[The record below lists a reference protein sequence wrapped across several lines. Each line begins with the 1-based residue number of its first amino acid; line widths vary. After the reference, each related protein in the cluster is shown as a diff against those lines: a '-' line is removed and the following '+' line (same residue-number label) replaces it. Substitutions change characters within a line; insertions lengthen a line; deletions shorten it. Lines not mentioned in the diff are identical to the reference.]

1 MLKNLSEEHNVFMNK
16 LIKEFKEFKSKLTI
30 KKREENK
37 INKINIGKKYISIH
51 YNDYSVK
58 VDKSKI
64 DSKYIYLNNYLYN
77 AEYCL
82 NNKNK
87 YKVFLFFLFLFC
99 NGYVSRMGDIFLEIK
114 DNKSDL
120 YLYITSDGKFIDSE
134 LTMRFVKFLK
144 LDFIFTFG
152 ENEVFL
158 NKKNKKLLIE
168 KMDFYLN
175 SKEKDLFCFKYKEKR
190 FFYNIRTN
198 KYLVNL
204 RELNKNHNIPD
215 YIISKIKIFLKETDF
230 NLYDIKKDEIIIGTY
245 GKFLIFVYHNL
256 RYILFNN
263 KIINKTLNLNNF
275 KLIKNLIKYN
285 NIRYSLIKDIEN
297 KNLILLKENE
307 EPIILHS
314 KSKFIKESNEV
325 QISKGTSFLLLG
337 NQLIKI
343 INHTGLDLLYY
354 GYINEKQMKFS
365 IIPIRSENDRIFFLN
380 NEIYMI
386 KKNFYLFD
394 EKNMKQTYKNLV
406 NNIKEV
412 IKENNKCVFK
422 NNF

>member
-1 MLKNLSEEHNVFMNK
+1 MLKNLSEEHNNFMNK

-51 YNDYSVK
+51 YNDYSIK

-99 NGYVSRMGDIFLEIK
+99 NGYVSKMYDNFLVIK

-134 LTMRFVKFLK
+134 LTMRFVEFLK

-152 ENEVFL
+152 EDEVFL
-158 NKKNKKLLIE
+158 NKNNKKLLIE

-175 SKEKDLFCFKYKEKR
+175 SKEKDLFCFKYKDKR
-190 FFYNIRTN
+190 FFYNKKTN
-198 KYLVNL
+198 KYLINL
-204 RELNKNHNIPD
+204 RQLNKNHNIPD
-215 YIISKIKIFLKETDF
+215 HIISKIKFFLKEVDL
-230 NLYDIKKDEIIIGTY
+230 NLYDIKRDEIIIGTY

-297 KNLILLKENE
+297 KNLILSKENE

-365 IIPIRSENDRIFFLN
+365 IIPSKNENNRIFFLN
-380 NEIYMI
+380 YEIYMVR
-386 KKNFYLFD
+386 KDFYLFD
-394 EKNMKQTYKNLV
+394 KKDMKQTYKNLV

-412 IKENNKCVFK
+412 IKENNKCVFE

>member
-1 MLKNLSEEHNVFMNK
+1 MLKNLSEEHNNFMNK

-51 YNDYSVK
+51 YNDYSIK

-134 LTMRFVKFLK
+134 LTMRFVEFLK

-215 YIISKIKIFLKETDF
+215 HIISKIKFFLKEVDL
-230 NLYDIKKDEIIIGTY
+230 NLYDIKRDEIIIGTY

-285 NIRYSLIKDIEN
+285 NIKFSLIKDIN
-297 KNLILLKENE
+297 NNNLILLKKNE

-314 KSKFIKESNEV
+314 KSKIIKEINEV

-343 INHTGLDLLYY
+343 INHTGLNFLYY
-354 GYINEKQMKFS
+354 SNINKKEMKFS
-365 IIPIRSENDRIFFLN
+365 IIPSKNENNRIFFLN

-386 KKNFYLFD
+386 RKNFYLFD
-394 EKNMKQTYKNLV
+394 KKDMKQTYKNLV
-406 NNIKEV
+406 NNLKEV
-412 IKENNKCVFK
+412 IKENNKCVFE

>member
-37 INKINIGKKYISIH
+37 INQINVGKKYISIH
-51 YNDYSVK
+51 YNNYSIK
-58 VDKSKI
+58 ANKDEI
-64 DSKYIYLNNYLYN
+64 DNKYLIGKGYFYA
-77 AEYCL
+77 AENRL

-99 NGYVSRMGDIFLEIK
+99 NGYVSKMYDNFLVIK

-134 LTMRFVKFLK
+134 LTMRFVEFLK

-152 ENEVFL
+152 EDEVFL
-158 NKKNKKLLIE
+158 NKNNKKLLIE

-175 SKEKDLFCFKYKEKR
+175 SKEKDLFCFKYKDKR
-190 FFYNIRTN
+190 FFYNKKTN
-198 KYLVNL
+198 KYLINL
-204 RELNKNHNIPD
+204 RQLNKNHNIPD
-215 YIISKIKIFLKETDF
+215 YIISKIKIFLKETDL
-230 NLYDIKKDEIIIGTY
+230 NLYDIKKDEIIISTY
-245 GKFLIFVYHNL
+245 GKFLIFVYNNL

-263 KIINKTLNLNNF
+263 KIINKTLNLNKF
-275 KLIKNLIKYN
+275 KLIENSIKYN
-285 NIRYSLIKDIEN
+285 NVKYSLIKDIN
-297 KNLILLKENE
+297 NNNLILLKENE

-314 KSKFIKESNEV
+314 KSKLIKENSEV
-325 QISKGTSFLLLG
+325 QISKGTSFLLIG

-343 INHTGLDLLYY
+343 INHTGLNFLYY
-354 GYINEKQMKFS
+354 SNINEKQMKFS
-365 IIPIRSENDRIFFLN
+365 IIPSKNENNKIFFLN
-380 NEIYMI
+380 NEIYI
-386 KKNFYLFD
+386 IRKDFYLFD
-394 EKNMKQTYKNLV
+394 KKDMKQTYKNLV
-406 NNIKEV
+406 NNIKEI
-412 IKENNKCVFK
+412 IKENNKCVFE

>member
-343 INHTGLDLLYY
+343 INHAGLDLLYY

>member
-1 MLKNLSEEHNVFMNK
+1 MKNVNLC
-16 LIKEFKEFKSKLTI
+16 LIYKERII

-51 YNDYSVK
+51 YNDYSIK

-134 LTMRFVKFLK
+134 LTMRFVEFLK

-215 YIISKIKIFLKETDF
+215 HIISKIKFFLKEVDL
-230 NLYDIKKDEIIIGTY
+230 NLYDIKRDEIIIGTY

-263 KIINKTLNLNNF
+263 KIINKTLKLNNF

-285 NIRYSLIKDIEN
+285 NIKFSLIKDIN
-297 KNLILLKENE
+297 NNNLILLKKNE

-314 KSKFIKESNEV
+314 KSKIIKEINEV
-325 QISKGTSFLLLG
+325 KISKGTSFLLLG

-343 INHTGLDLLYY
+343 INHTGLNFLYY
-354 GYINEKQMKFS
+354 SNINEKQMKFS
-365 IIPIRSENDRIFFLN
+365 IIPSKNENNKIFFLN

-386 KKNFYLFD
+386 RKDFYLFYQKD
-394 EKNMKQTYKNLV
+394 MKQTYKNLV

-412 IKENNKCVFK
+412 IKENNKCVFE

>member
-1 MLKNLSEEHNVFMNK
+1 MLKNLSEEHNIFMNK

-51 YNDYSVK
+51 YNDYSIK

-134 LTMRFVKFLK
+134 LTMRFVEFLK

-215 YIISKIKIFLKETDF
+215 HIISKIKFFLKEVDL
-230 NLYDIKKDEIIIGTY
+230 NLYDIKRDEIIIGTY

-285 NIRYSLIKDIEN
+285 NIKFSLIKDIN
-297 KNLILLKENE
+297 NNNLILLKKNE

-314 KSKFIKESNEV
+314 KSKIIKEINEV

-343 INHTGLDLLYY
+343 INHTGLNFLYY
-354 GYINEKQMKFS
+354 SNINEKQMKFS
-365 IIPIRSENDRIFFLN
+365 IIPSKNENNKIFFLN

-386 KKNFYLFD
+386 RKDFYLFD
-394 EKNMKQTYKNLV
+394 KKDMKQTYKNLV

-412 IKENNKCVFK
+412 IKENNKCVFE

>member
-1 MLKNLSEEHNVFMNK
+1 MLKNLSEEHNIFMNK

-51 YNDYSVK
+51 YNDYSIK
-58 VDKSKI
+58 ADKSKI

-77 AEYCL
+77 AELCL

-99 NGYVSRMGDIFLEIK
+99 NGYVNKMYNNFLKIK
-114 DNKSDL
+114 DNKTDL
-120 YLYITSDGKFIDSE
+120 YLYVTSDGKFIDSE
-134 LTMRFVKFLK
+134 LTMRFVEFLK
-144 LDFIFTFG
+144 LDFNFTFI

-158 NKKNKKLLIE
+158 NKNNKKLLIE

-175 SKEKDLFCFKYKEKR
+175 TKEKDLFCFKYKETR

-245 GKFLIFVYHNL
+245 GKFFIFVYNNL
-256 RYILFNN
+256 RYILFDNIFMN
-263 KIINKTLNLNNF
+263 KSLKLNNF
-275 KLIKNLIKYN
+275 KLVKNLIKYN
-285 NIRYSLIKDIEN
+285 NTKFSLIKDIDN
-297 KNLILLKENE
+297 NNLILLKENE

-314 KSKFIKESNEV
+314 KSKIIKENNEV
-325 QISKGTSFLLLG
+325 QISKGTSFILFG
-337 NQLIKI
+337 NQIIKI
-343 INHTGLDLLYY
+343 TNNTGLNFVYY
-354 GYINEKQMKFS
+354 SNINEKQMKFS
-365 IIPIRSENDRIFFLN
+365 IIPSENENNRIFFLN
-380 NEIYMI
+380 NEIYMVR
-386 KKNFYLFD
+386 KNFYLFD
-394 EKNMKQTYKNLV
+394 KKDMKQTYKNLV

-412 IKENNKCVFK
+412 IKENNKCVFE

>member
-1 MLKNLSEEHNVFMNK
+1 MLKNLSEEHNIFMNK

-30 KKREENK
+30 KKKEENK
-37 INKINIGKKYISIH
+37 INQINVGKKYISIH
-51 YNDYSVK
+51 YNNYSIK
-58 VDKSKI
+58 ANKDEI
-64 DSKYIYLNNYLYN
+64 DNKYLIGKGYFYA
-77 AEYCL
+77 AENRL

-99 NGYVSRMGDIFLEIK
+99 NGYVSKMYDNFLVIK

-134 LTMRFVKFLK
+134 LTMRFVEFLK

-152 ENEVFL
+152 EDEVFL
-158 NKKNKKLLIE
+158 NKNNKKLLIE

-175 SKEKDLFCFKYKEKR
+175 SKEKDLFCFKYKDKR
-190 FFYNIRTN
+190 FFYNKKTN
-198 KYLVNL
+198 KYLINL
-204 RELNKNHNIPD
+204 RQLNKNHNILD
-215 YIISKIKIFLKETDF
+215 YIISKIKIFLKETDL
-230 NLYDIKKDEIIIGTY
+230 NLYDIKKDEIIISTY
-245 GKFLIFVYHNL
+245 GKFLIFVYNNL

-275 KLIKNLIKYN
+275 KLVKNLIKYN
-285 NIRYSLIKDIEN
+285 NIRYSLIKNIDN
-297 KNLILLKENE
+297 DNLILLKENE

-314 KSKFIKESNEV
+314 KSKIIKEINEV
-325 QISKGTSFLLLG
+325 QISKGTSFLLFG

-343 INHTGLDLLYY
+343 INHTGLNFLYY
-354 GYINEKQMKFS
+354 SNINEKQMKFS
-365 IIPIRSENDRIFFLN
+365 IIPSKNENNRIFFLN
-380 NEIYMI
+380 NKIYI
-386 KKNFYLFD
+386 VKKDFYLFD
-394 EKNMKQTYKNLV
+394 KKDMKQTYKNLV

-412 IKENNKCVFK
+412 IKENNKCVFE

>member
-1 MLKNLSEEHNVFMNK
+1 MLKNLSEEHNNFMNK

>member
-1 MLKNLSEEHNVFMNK
+1 MLKNLSEEHNNFMNK

-51 YNDYSVK
+51 YNDYSIK

-134 LTMRFVKFLK
+134 LTMRFVEFLK

-175 SKEKDLFCFKYKEKR
+175 S
-190 FFYNIRTN
+190 
-198 KYLVNL
+198 
-204 RELNKNHNIPD
+204 
-215 YIISKIKIFLKETDF
+215 
-230 NLYDIKKDEIIIGTY
+230 
-245 GKFLIFVYHNL
+245 
-256 RYILFNN
+256 
-263 KIINKTLNLNNF
+263 
-275 KLIKNLIKYN
+275 
-285 NIRYSLIKDIEN
+285 
-297 KNLILLKENE
+297 
-307 EPIILHS
+307 
-314 KSKFIKESNEV
+314 
-325 QISKGTSFLLLG
+325 
-337 NQLIKI
+337 
-343 INHTGLDLLYY
+343 
-354 GYINEKQMKFS
+354 
-365 IIPIRSENDRIFFLN
+365 
-380 NEIYMI
+380 
-386 KKNFYLFD
+386 
-394 EKNMKQTYKNLV
+394 
-406 NNIKEV
+406 
-412 IKENNKCVFK
+412 
-422 NNF
+422 

>member
-1 MLKNLSEEHNVFMNK
+1 MLKNLSEEHNIFMNK

-51 YNDYSVK
+51 YNDYSIK

>member
-1 MLKNLSEEHNVFMNK
+1 MLKNLSEEHNNFMNK

-37 INKINIGKKYISIH
+37 INQINVGKKYISIH
-51 YNDYSVK
+51 YNNYSIK
-58 VDKSKI
+58 ANKDEI
-64 DSKYIYLNNYLYN
+64 DNKYLIGKGYFYA
-77 AEYCL
+77 AENRL

-99 NGYVSRMGDIFLEIK
+99 NSYVSKMYDNFLVIK

-134 LTMRFVKFLK
+134 LTMRFVEFLK

-152 ENEVFL
+152 EDEVFL
-158 NKKNKKLLIE
+158 NKNNKKLLIE

-175 SKEKDLFCFKYKEKR
+175 SKEKDLFCFKYKDKR
-190 FFYNIRTN
+190 FFYNKKTN
-198 KYLVNL
+198 KYLINL
-204 RELNKNHNIPD
+204 RQLNKNHNIPD
-215 YIISKIKIFLKETDF
+215 YIISKIKIFLKETDS
-230 NLYDIKKDEIIIGTY
+230 NLYDIKKDEIIISTY
-245 GKFLIFVYHNL
+245 GKFLIFVYNNL

-263 KIINKTLNLNNF
+263 KIINKTLNLNKF
-275 KLIKNLIKYN
+275 KLIENSIKYN
-285 NIRYSLIKDIEN
+285 NVKYSLIKDIN
-297 KNLILLKENE
+297 NNNLILLKENE

-314 KSKFIKESNEV
+314 KSKLIKENSEV
-325 QISKGTSFLLLG
+325 QISKGTSFLLIG

-343 INHTGLDLLYY
+343 INHTGLNFLYY
-354 GYINEKQMKFS
+354 SNINEKQMKFS
-365 IIPIRSENDRIFFLN
+365 IIPSKNENNRIFFLN
-380 NEIYMI
+380 NEIYI
-386 KKNFYLFD
+386 IRKDFYLFD
-394 EKNMKQTYKNLV
+394 KKDMKQTYKNLV

-412 IKENNKCVFK
+412 IKENNKCVFE

>member
-354 GYINEKQMKFS
+354 GYINEKQMKFL

>member
-16 LIKEFKEFKSKLTI
+16 LIKEFKEFKSNLTI
-30 KKREENK
+30 KKREKNK

-51 YNDYSVK
+51 YNDYYIK

-64 DSKYIYLNNYLYN
+64 DSKYIYLNNYLYK

-99 NGYVSRMGDIFLEIK
+99 NGYINRIGNNFLKIK
-114 DNKSDL
+114 DKETDL

-134 LTMRFVKFLK
+134 LTEKFIEFLK
-144 LDFIFTFG
+144 LDFNFTFI

-158 NKKNKKLLIE
+158 NKNNKKLLIE

-175 SKEKDLFCFKYKEKR
+175 TKEKDLFCFKYKDKR
-190 FFYNIRTN
+190 FFYNKKTN
-198 KYLVNL
+198 KYSINL
-204 RELNKNHNIPD
+204 RQLNKNYIPEH
-215 YIISKIKIFLKETDF
+215 IISKIKIFLKETDL
-230 NLYDIKKDEIIIGTY
+230 NSYNIKEDEIIISTY
-245 GKFLIFVYHNL
+245 GKFYIFFYNDLKYV
-256 RYILFNN
+256 LFNN
-263 KIINKTLNLNNF
+263 IIINKNLKLNKF
-275 KLIKNLIKYN
+275 RLIKNLIKYN
-285 NIRYSLIKDIEN
+285 NIRYSLTKDTDN
-297 KNLILLKENE
+297 NNLILLKENE

-314 KSKFIKESNEV
+314 KSKFIKEVNEV
-325 QISKGTSFLLLG
+325 QISKGTSFLLFG
-337 NQLIKI
+337 NQIKKI
-343 INHTGLDLLYY
+343 INHTGLNLVYY
-354 GYINEKQMKFS
+354 SYINEKEMKFS
-365 IIPIRSENDRIFFLN
+365 IIPSNNENNMIFFLN

-386 KKNFYLFD
+386 RKDFYLFD
-394 EKNMKQTYKNLV
+394 KKDMKQTYKNLV

-412 IKENNKCVFK
+412 IKENNRCVFE

>member
-1 MLKNLSEEHNVFMNK
+1 MLKNLSEEHNIFMNK

-51 YNDYSVK
+51 YNDYSIK

-87 YKVFLFFLFLFC
+87 YKIFLFFLFLFC
-99 NGYVSRMGDIFLEIK
+99 NGYVSKMHNNFLEIK

-134 LTMRFVKFLK
+134 LTMRFVEFLK

-152 ENEVFL
+152 EDEVFL
-158 NKKNKKLLIE
+158 NKNNKKLLIE

-175 SKEKDLFCFKYKEKR
+175 SKEKDLFCFKYKDKR
-190 FFYNIRTN
+190 FFYNIKTN

-245 GKFLIFVYHNL
+245 GKFFIFVYNNL
-256 RYILFNN
+256 RYILFDN
-263 KIINKTLNLNNF
+263 KIINKELSLNNF
-275 KLIKNLIKYN
+275 KLVKNLIKYN
-285 NIRYSLIKDIEN
+285 NIRYSLIKDIDN
-297 KNLILLKENE
+297 NNLILLKENE
-307 EPIILHS
+307 EAIILHS

-343 INHTGLDLLYY
+343 INHTGLDFVYY
-354 GYINEKQMKFS
+354 SHINEKQMKFS
-365 IIPIRSENDRIFFLN
+365 IIPSKNENNRIFFLKY
-380 NEIYMI
+380 EIYMVR
-386 KKNFYLFD
+386 KDFYLFD
-394 EKNMKQTYKNLV
+394 KKDMKQTYKNLV

-412 IKENNKCVFK
+412 IKENNKCVFE